1 MSYKFDLSTVVTL
14 IEWLAKYDEVKQRE
28 SPDAFLKEHFCDQ
41 KLFIDKTL
49 EKEIF
54 ENICRHRN
62 LVELVLKSARL
73 EINAQHVVHLF
84 LMIFFMSKSTRAT
97 IYESLKLSLSE
108 EVGKALI
115 RLIDEEQ
122 FAKAVQRGVD
132 GDLEQEL
139 IRRNLNE
146 VFDARFFLSGN
157 F

>member
-14 IEWLAKYDEVKQRE
+14 IEWLAKYDGEKQRE

-62 LVELVLKSARL
+62 LVELLLKSASL
-73 EINAQHVVHLF
+73 EINAQHIVHLF
-84 LMIFFMSKSTRAT
+84 LMMFFMSRSTSVT

-108 EVGKALI
+108 VVGKALI
-115 RLIDEEQ
+115 ELIDEEQ
-122 FAKAVQRGVD
+122 FAKVFQRGD
-132 GDLEQEL
+132 FEQEL

-146 VFDARFFLSGN
+146 VCDARIFLIAN
-157 F
+157 C